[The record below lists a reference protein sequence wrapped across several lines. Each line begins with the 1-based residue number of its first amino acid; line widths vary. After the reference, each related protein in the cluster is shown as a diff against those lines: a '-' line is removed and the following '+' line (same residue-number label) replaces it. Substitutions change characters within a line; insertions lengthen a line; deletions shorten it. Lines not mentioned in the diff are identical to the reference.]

1 MSSIE
6 EILAQ
11 LDTEAMTR
19 AEIRQ
24 VMRQIGK
31 DELLDAEMKRLGFWD
46 PDEISGTEGKLSDLK
61 AERDALCVKL
71 EELSQSL
78 SGKEDA
84 ERRLA
89 EEQQARIEASRQKQK
104 DDRERR
110 EQERVARKEAWEKA
124 QTEDILFLGE
134 TVSSGL
140 NYTYESKKKQAYN
153 QLPSIQTM
161 KDLAHLLETDIPTLR
176 VFGFFR
182 PVSKFNHYHRFGI
195 PKKTGGERKISAPLP
210 RLKALQRSILDRILG
225 QVPIHEAAHGFVP
238 GRSVYTNAI
247 PHVGKTIVVNMDLK
261 DFFPTLTFKR
271 VKGCFVHLG
280 YSPKIATMLALL
292 CTEANTIEAEMD
304 GQKWFVAQGER
315 FLPQGAPTSP
325 CLTNIVCRRMDYRL
339 EGLAKS
345 LGCTYTRYADDVTFS
360 SDDASL
366 NVGKLLFMAR
376 KIVEAEGFVVHPKK
390 TSIMRDGMRK
400 EVTGVVVN
408 EKTSVDRETLRNF
421 RALLHQIELDGPE
434 GKTWGDSE
442 DVLTAALGFA
452 SFVQMVDPEH
462 GAPLHAKVLELCQKH
477 RN

>member
-6 EILAQ
+6 DILAQ

-19 AEIRQ
+19 PEIRA
-24 VMRQIGK
+24 VMSQIGK
-31 DELLDAEMKRLGFWD
+31 DSLLDAEMKRLGFWD
-46 PDEISGTEGKLSDLK
+46 PDKISGEEGKLSDLK
-61 AERDALCVKL
+61 SQREALQAKL
-71 EELSQSL
+71 QELSESL
-78 SGKEDA
+78 TGKENA

-89 EEQQARIEASRQKQK
+89 EEQQARIESSRQKQK

-110 EQERVARKEAWEKA
+110 EQERVSRKDAWEKA
-124 QTEDILFLGE
+124 QNEDIVFLGE

-140 NYTYESKKKQAYN
+140 DYTYESKNKQAYN
-153 QLPSIQTM
+153 QLPAIETI
-161 KDLAHLLETDIPTLR
+161 KDLAALLETDIPTLR

-182 PVSKFNHYHRFGI
+182 PVSRFNHYHRFGI

-238 GRSVYTNAI
+238 ARSVYTNAI
-247 PHVGKTIVVNMDLK
+247 PHVGKSLVINMDLK

-280 YSPKIATMLALL
+280 YSPKIATILSLL
-292 CTEANTIEAEMD
+292 CTEANTVEVEMD

-325 CLTNIVCRRMDYRL
+325 CLTNIVCRRMDYRF

-345 LGCTYTRYADDVTFS
+345 MGCTYTRYADDVTFS
-360 SDDASL
+360 SEDASL
-366 NVGKLLFMAR
+366 KVGKLLFMAR
-376 KIVEAEGFVVHPKK
+376 KIVESEGFVVHPKK
-390 TSIMRDGMRK
+390 TKIMRDGMRK

-434 GKTWGDSE
+434 GKTWGESE

-452 SFVQMVDPEH
+452 SFVQMVDLEH
-462 GAPLHAKVLELCQKH
+462 GEPLHAKVLELCEKY
-477 RN
+477 RS